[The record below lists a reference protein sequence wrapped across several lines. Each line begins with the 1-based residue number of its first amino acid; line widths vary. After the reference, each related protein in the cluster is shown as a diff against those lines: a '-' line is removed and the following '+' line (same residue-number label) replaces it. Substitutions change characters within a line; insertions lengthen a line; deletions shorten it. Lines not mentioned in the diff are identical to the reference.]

1 MKNKLGA
8 AIFAA
13 MMILGI
19 VYIGDAVSSNSPFS
33 AQAQVVT
40 VKRKKK
46 VGITRRV
53 YRGGKWVTV
62 KTWKGGKWVAHKTKR
77 GTKYVFHKSKRGVK
91 KGYRVTKRVVY

>member
-19 VYIGDAVSSNSPFS
+19 VFIGDAVSSNSPFS

-40 VKRKKK
+40 V
-46 VGITRRV
+46 
-53 YRGGKWVTV
+53 
-62 KTWKGGKWVAHKTKR
+62 
-77 GTKYVFHKSKRGVK
+77 
-91 KGYRVTKRVVY
+91 RVVSGTIGGRIGFLGEPDLMEGTS